1 MAVLKKLCIQYKEL
15 ILYGIFGVLTTIV
28 NIIVFYLLDI
38 AHVNIYISNTCAFI
52 ISVIFAYVTNKLFVF
67 ESKSWKKNIVIKES
81 ISFLSARIFSYF
93 LDMGTIYLLVDI
105 LKKNK
110 LISKIIANIIVI
122 IVNYIVSKMLIFRK
136 KEKNAF

>member
-1 MAVLKKLCIQYKEL
+1 MAVLKKLCIQYKEF
-15 ILYGIFGVLTTIV
+15 ILYGIFGVLTTVV
-28 NIIVFYLLDI
+28 NIIVFYLLD
-38 AHVNIYISNTCAFI
+38 AVHVNIYISNTCAFI

-93 LDMGTIYLLVDI
+93 LDMGTIYLLVDV

-110 LISKIIANIIVI
+110 LISKIIANVIVI
-122 IVNYIVSKMLIFRK
+122 VVNYITSKVLIFK
-136 KEKNAF
+136 KK